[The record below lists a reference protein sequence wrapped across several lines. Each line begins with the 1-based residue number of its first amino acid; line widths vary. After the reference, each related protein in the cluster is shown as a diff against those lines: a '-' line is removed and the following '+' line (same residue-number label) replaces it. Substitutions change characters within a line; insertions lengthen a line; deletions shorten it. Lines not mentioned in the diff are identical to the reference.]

1 MAEGE
6 RGSGAEA
13 FRFYDNRE
21 KYLLFVTTCSEK
33 WVVAE
38 RVGLELDS
46 IAPAPPAIRVFDAGT
61 GDATVLTR
69 VMRQMH
75 RRFPNAPFLVVAK
88 EISLEDVRLSLEKM
102 ADRFHEH
109 PETVLVFTNL
119 PYADAPFLTFGNERH
134 VEWREIGLAGSTA
147 HEFDQQLQLT
157 HPVLSELWQVKK
169 SEKSGNP
176 LPATP
181 AVLVLFREDHRFLL
195 DPVIPRRGFRQ
206 LGYDLVIA
214 CQPFRARN
222 PVEFKAER
230 VLAPLARTLRPR
242 GRLVIVQSTGNDP
255 GMEIIRRMWPEEN
268 PFRHGRKKLL
278 AALSE
283 ALWPEAAAFDFEA
296 YPDKRALFRY
306 RLHTMP
312 SETAAT
318 IGTSTVLAAW
328 NAAVYV
334 AQIPDAQ
341 LSAVMEHGDY
351 IQATR
356 EVLREHGGLW
366 FQDEACVVTR
376 RA

>member
-6 RGSGAEA
+6 RGSGAEG

-119 PYADAPFLTFGNERH
+119 PYADAPFLTYGDERH
-134 VEWREIGLAGSTA
+134 VEWREIGLSGSTA
-147 HEFDQQLQLT
+147 HEFDQQIQLT

-169 SEKSGNP
+169 SGKTGNP
-176 LPATP
+176 VPATP
-181 AVLVLFREDHRFLL
+181 SVLVLFREDHRFIL
-195 DPVIPRRGFRQ
+195 DPVIPRKGFRQ

-222 PVEFKAER
+222 PIEFKPER
-230 VLAPLARTLRPR
+230 VLAPLARALR
-242 GRLVIVQSTGNDP
+242 
-255 GMEIIRRMWPEEN
+255 
-268 PFRHGRKKLL
+268 
-278 AALSE
+278 
-283 ALWPEAAAFDFEA
+283 
-296 YPDKRALFRY
+296 
-306 RLHTMP
+306 
-312 SETAAT
+312 
-318 IGTSTVLAAW
+318 
-328 NAAVYV
+328 
-334 AQIPDAQ
+334 
-341 LSAVMEHGDY
+341 
-351 IQATR
+351 
-356 EVLREHGGLW
+356 
-366 FQDEACVVTR
+366 
-376 RA
+376 

>member
-1 MAEGE
+1 MSTPDLDG
-6 RGSGAEA
+6 

-38 RVGLELDS
+38 RVGLELEA
-46 IAPAPPAIRVFDAGT
+46 IAPAPPAVRVFDAGT

-119 PYADAPFLTFGNERH
+119 SYAEAPSLTTQSERP
-134 VEWREIGLAGSTA
+134 VEWREIGLAGATA
-147 HEFDQQLQLT
+147 HEFEQQIQANQA
-157 HPVLSELWQVKK
+157 VLSELWHVRK

-176 LPATP
+176 VPATP

-230 VLAPLARTLRPR
+230 VLAPLARALRPR
-242 GRLVIVQSTGNDP
+242 GRLVIVQSTGKDP
-255 GMEIIRRMWPEEN
+255 GMEIIRRLWPGED

-278 AALSE
+278 AALGE
-283 ALWPEAAAFDFEA
+283 ALGPDASQFEFIA

-334 AQIPDAQ
+334 AQIPEAK
-341 LSAVMEHGDY
+341 LSEVLEGGGY

-356 EVLREHGGLW
+356 EALREHGGLW
-366 FQDEACVVTR
+366 FEDEACVVAR